1 MSLSDR
7 EKFIMHMVTVM
18 TLSAMGDPIDIQL
31 VQREM
36 RKNRIRKLTD
46 DEINSIW
53 DDLKEEVLNGR
64 AVYEE
69 MISQFSGNNEIFN
82 KFTSKPKRRGRTND
96 EYDDEMTFTDD
107 MEDVSDDPM

>member
-53 DDLKEEVLNGR
+53 DDLKEEVLNGK

-69 MISQFSGNNEIFN
+69 MMNKFNENSDVYKRFSG
-82 KFTSKPKRRGRTND
+82 
-96 EYDDEMTFTDD
+96 
-107 MEDVSDDPM
+107 V

>member
-18 TLSAMGDPIDIQL
+18 TLAAMGDPIDIQL

-53 DDLKEEVLNGR
+53 DDLKEEVLNGK

-69 MISQFSGNNEIFN
+69 MMNKFNENSDVYKRFSG
-82 KFTSKPKRRGRTND
+82 
-96 EYDDEMTFTDD
+96 
-107 MEDVSDDPM
+107 V

>member
-18 TLSAMGDPIDIQL
+18 TLSAMGDPIDIPL

-53 DDLKEEVLNGR
+53 DDMKEEVLNGK

-69 MISQFSGNNEIFN
+69 MMNKFNEDSDVYKRFSGI
-82 KFTSKPKRRGRTND
+82 
-96 EYDDEMTFTDD
+96 
-107 MEDVSDDPM
+107 

>member
-1 MSLSDR
+1 MKMSLSDR

-53 DDLKEEVLNGR
+53 DDLKEEVLNGK

-69 MISQFSGNNEIFN
+69 MMNKFNENSDVYKRFSGI
-82 KFTSKPKRRGRTND
+82 
-96 EYDDEMTFTDD
+96 
-107 MEDVSDDPM
+107 

>member
-1 MSLSDR
+1 MTLNDR
-7 EKFIMHMVTVM
+7 EKFIMHMATVM
-18 TLSAMGDPIDIQL
+18 TLASLGDPIDIRE
-31 VQREM
+31 VQRHV
-36 RKNRIRKLTD
+36 RKGRCRNLTD
-46 DEINSIW
+46 EDIVNLL
-53 DDLKEEVLNGR
+53 DDIKEEVLNGR

-107 MEDVSDDPM
+107 MFNDTSKD

>member
-53 DDLKEEVLNGR
+53 DDLKEEVLNGK

-69 MISQFSGNNEIFN
+69 MMNKFNENSDVYKRFSGI
-82 KFTSKPKRRGRTND
+82 
-96 EYDDEMTFTDD
+96 
-107 MEDVSDDPM
+107 